1 MTKKRICITDDS
13 EMFSHGVK
21 SILEVTNKYEIFTTS
36 SSHELFNFL
45 NNCSNLPHVL
55 LLDIKL
61 KKSNSLNGI
70 EIACEIKQKF
80 PSIKIIILTSYDE
93 KEILKNSLDSGVDG
107 FLPKEAVA
115 EELIEAIE
123 TVLLNQNY
131 LGKTIPFQAISYAFN
146 KQSKKIGILTKTEEK
161 VFLMIC
167 KGYLNQQ
174 ISESL
179 NICIHTVE
187 THRSNIKNK
196 LAIKND
202 VDYLKI
208 AIEEN
213 IEEVMKFYK
222 IQKQ

>member
-1 MTKKRICITDDS
+1 MIKQRICITDDS
-13 EMFSHGVK
+13 EMFCYGVK
-21 SILEVTNKYEIFTTS
+21 SILEITNKYEVHITS

-45 NNCSNLPHVL
+45 NNCIDLPQVL

-70 EIACEIKQKF
+70 EITYEVKKKF
-80 PSIKIIILTSYDE
+80 PSIKIIILTSYDD
-93 KEILKNSLDSGVDG
+93 KEILKSSLVAGIDG

-115 EELIEAIE
+115 EELLEAIE

-131 LGKTIPFQAISYAFN
+131 MGKTIPFHSISHALS
-146 KQSKKIGILTKTEEK
+146 KQSKKLDILTKTEIK

-167 KGYLNQQ
+167 KGFLNQQ

-179 NICIHTVE
+179 NICLHTVE

-202 VDYLKI
+202 MDYIRI
-208 AIEEN
+208 AIDEN
-213 IEEVMKFYK
+213 IEEIMKFYN